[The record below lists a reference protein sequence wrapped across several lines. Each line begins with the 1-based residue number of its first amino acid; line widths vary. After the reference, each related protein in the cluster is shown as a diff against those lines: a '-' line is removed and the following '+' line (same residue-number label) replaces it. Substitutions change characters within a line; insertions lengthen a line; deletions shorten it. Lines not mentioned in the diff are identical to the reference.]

1 MWNKIFVGN
10 IYVRSAFSYVR
21 PVCMRTRTQ
30 LRENIACDPPLTIVI
45 CKRLR
50 QHSKAK
56 IAGHQ
61 LIHERRHRTECYTTM
76 QIF

>member
-1 MWNKIFVGN
+1 MYALHFLM
-10 IYVRSAFSYVR
+10 YDLCA
-21 PVCMRTRTQ
+21 CAQ